1 MNPETV
7 SSEMNDVL
15 TSTSQYGV
23 VGILVAIVLFLLFFI
38 VTRELYCWYFKIN
51 KITALLQEI
60 SDKLGKR

>member
-23 VGILVAIVLFLLFFI
+23 VGILVAIVLFLFFFI
-38 VTRELYCWYFKIN
+38 VTRELYFWYFIIN
-51 KITALLQEI
+51 
-60 SDKLGKR
+60 